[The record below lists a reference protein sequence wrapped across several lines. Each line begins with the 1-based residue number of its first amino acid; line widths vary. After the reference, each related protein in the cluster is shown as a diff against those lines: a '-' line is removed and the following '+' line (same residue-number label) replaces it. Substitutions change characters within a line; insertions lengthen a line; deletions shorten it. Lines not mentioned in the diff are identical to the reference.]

1 MQVLPHGLPFLQ
13 VLAAVAGADAAAG
26 ACTGADAAAGAC
38 AGAVVAGADA
48 AAGACA
54 GAETG
59 AAGGGATGGAVLGE
73 AAFVAAVAV
82 PPSLWQTSFCAMQL
96 LPQGFP
102 FLQFFASA
110 KFCENRTSAP
120 TRRADFKLFKATDF
134 IMAP

>member
-26 ACTGADAAAGAC
+26 AC
-38 AGAVVAGADA
+38 AGADA

-73 AAFVAAVAV
+73 PEFVAAVAV